1 MKIANSTEIDPIFQ
15 NLMDYYAERNLMWTI
30 IFGLYLTCAITW
42 KCWVKCYAGCAQMCQ
57 NPDRTATTAQRV
69 SQIQQK
75 TVWLEN
81 CTPYYPIQRLCCKP
95 IKINFIVSPIRIHY
109 KK

>member
-1 MKIANSTEIDPIFQ
+1 MHKSLLVYQKDKNLKRDQKMKIANSTEIDPIFQ
-15 NLMDYYAERNLMWTI
+15 NLMDYYAERNLMLAI

-69 SQIQQK
+69 S
-75 TVWLEN
+75 
-81 CTPYYPIQRLCCKP
+81 
-95 IKINFIVSPIRIHY
+95 
-109 KK
+109 

>member
-1 MKIANSTEIDPIFQ
+1 MHKSLLVYQKDKNLKRDQKMKISNSTEIDPIFQ

-69 SQIQQK
+69 S
-75 TVWLEN
+75 
-81 CTPYYPIQRLCCKP
+81 
-95 IKINFIVSPIRIHY
+95 
-109 KK
+109 